1 MIRCAALVEL
11 DQTNSQILLV
21 RVRDNQLWYLPGG
34 KIELQEAAPEA
45 LIRELFEE
53 LAIQVI
59 PESISHLTTIISQA
73 YPQNDLVE
81 LHCFTADWHGQIAAQ
96 AEISAV
102 SYLPLQDL
110 DKMAP
115 AVIKLVD
122 YLRNVTIKLKH

>member
-1 MIRCAALVEL
+1 MIHCAALVHL
-11 DQTNSQILLV
+11 DPHREKILLV

-34 KIELQEAAPEA
+34 KIESHEAAPEA

-53 LAIQVI
+53 LTIQLI
-59 PESISHLTTIISQA
+59 PESIRHLTTIISQA
-73 YPQNDLVE
+73 YPQDDLVE

-122 YLRNVTIKLKH
+122 YLRNEASS

>member
-21 RVRDNQLWYLPGG
+21 RVRANQLWYLPGG
-34 KIELQEAAPEA
+34 KIEPHETAPEA

-53 LAIQVI
+53 LTIQVI
-59 PESISHLTTIISQA
+59 PESIHHLTTIISQA
-73 YPQNDLVE
+73 YPQDDLVE
-81 LHCFTADWHGQIAAQ
+81 LHCFTANWDGQIVAQ

-102 SYLPLQDL
+102 RYLPVQDL

-122 YLRNVTIKLKH
+122 YLRDVEFN